1 MVQTICFIMPI
12 IYHVTSS
19 EEWETANEKGFYTAP
34 SLTTEGF
41 IHCSKEEQ
49 VQGVLQRYFVGKN
62 DLVKLT
68 IDTNKLNSPLQ
79 YDHSPSINE
88 DFPHVYGPINFD
100 AVIRVDIINANS

>member
-1 MVQTICFIMPI
+1 
-12 IYHVTSS
+12 
-19 EEWETANEKGFYTAP
+19 
-34 SLTTEGF
+34 
-41 IHCSKEEQ
+41 
-49 VQGVLQRYFVGKN
+49 VGKN

-88 DFPHVYGPINFD
+88 DFPHVYDPINFD

>member
-1 MVQTICFIMPI
+1 MPI

-49 VQGVLQRYFVGKN
+49 MQGVLQRYFAGKN

-88 DFPHVYGPINFD
+88 DFPHVYGPINLD
-100 AVIRVDIINANS
+100 AIIRVDIINANS